1 MRRES
6 EVLKDFKNWAK
17 EQDNVRCAILTSSRV
32 RPDATIDFLSDYD
45 IELYVSDLKP
55 FQLND
60 EWLNRFGE
68 IMVRWPYK
76 PRSTGKEGWITRLVL
91 FDDGLRFDF
100 QITDRL
106 TIESNQ
112 YDNGYEVLIDKDCI
126 AKDLAPPTYSE
137 YIINKPSKEDFETLV
152 NEFWWDAY
160 YVAKYLYRDEL
171 PFAKY
176 MLDYVLRYSFLH
188 QIINWKIGLENNWN
202 VATGALGKDFKKLL
216 DQETWQSYK
225 KTFANGET
233 AQTWLGFY
241 EMTDLFRSIA
251 LSLSLALDY
260 DYPEAVDENV
270 MKFCKNIES
279 KIK

>member
-1 MRRES
+1 MRKES
-6 EVLKDFKNWAK
+6 EVLENFKNWA
-17 EQDNVRCAILTSSRV
+17 EAQDNVRCAILTSSRV

-45 IELYVSDLKP
+45 IELYVSDLEM

-60 EWLNRFGE
+60 DWLSHFGE

-76 PRSTGKEGWITRLVL
+76 PRSTGKEAWITRLVL

-100 QITDRL
+100 QITDEL
-106 TIESNQ
+106 TIEKNQ
-112 YDNGYEVLIDKDCI
+112 YDNGYKVLIDKDGV
-126 AKDLAPPTYSE
+126 AKDLKPPTYSE
-137 YIINKPSKEDFETLV
+137 IIINKPSKEDFETLV

-188 QIINWKIGLENNWN
+188 QVIRWKIGLENNWS

-216 DQETWQSYK
+216 DQKTWKSYK

-233 AQTWLGFY
+233 DRNWQAFY
-241 EMTDLFRSIA
+241 RMTDLFRRIA
-251 LSLSLALDY
+251 LSLSIALDY
-260 DYPEAVDENV
+260 DYPKAVDEKV
-270 MKFCKNIES
+270 LKFCKNIES

>member
-1 MRRES
+1 MRKES
-6 EVLKDFKNWAK
+6 EVLENFKNWA
-17 EQDNVRCAILTSSRV
+17 EAQDNVRCAILTSSRV

-45 IELYVSDLKP
+45 IELYVSDLEM

-60 EWLNRFGE
+60 DWLSHFGE

-76 PRSTGKEGWITRLVL
+76 PRSTGEEGWITRLVI

-100 QITDRL
+100 QITDEL
-106 TIESNQ
+106 TIEKNQ
-112 YDNGYEVLIDKDCI
+112 YDNGYKVLIDKDGI

-137 YIINKPSKEDFETLV
+137 YLINKPSKEAFETLV

-188 QIINWKIGLENNWN
+188 QVIHWKIGLENNWS

-216 DQETWQSYK
+216 DQKTWQSYK
-225 KTFANGET
+225 KTFANAEIDENWQ
-233 AQTWLGFY
+233 AFY
-241 EMTDLFRSIA
+241 QMTNLFRRIA
-251 LSLSLALDY
+251 LSLSIALDY
-260 DYPEAVDENV
+260 DYPKAVDEKV
-270 MKFCKNIES
+270 MKFCKNIEN